1 MFQVTL
7 LIWVTLKRV
16 SLVGLV
22 KKTVD
27 FDDQANKLNLRNRKG
42 SFLDV

>member
-1 MFQVTL
+1 MFEMTL

-22 KKTVD
+22 KKTVG
-27 FDDQANKLNLRNRKG
+27 FEDQANKLNLRNRKG
-42 SFLDV
+42 SFLGV